1 MVVGAVFAAA
11 GTGRGL
17 RPEGAI
23 RGRIELRNVNFG
35 YPSQEQDLF
44 YGLSLTVQPNE
55 SIAIMGPNG
64 VVKSTLMD
72 LLAGFL
78 HPDQGEILL
87 NGHDIRDFDLEYLRA
102 QIGIVPQ
109 KGTLFDGSILENM
122 TLYR

>member
-1 MVVGAVFAAA
+1 LDTPG
-11 GTGRGL
+11 
-17 RPEGAI
+17 
-23 RGRIELRNVNFG
+23 
-35 YPSQEQDLF
+35 QEQDLF

-72 LLAGFL
+72 LLASFL

-87 NGHDIRDFDLEYLRA
+87 DGHDIRDYDLEYLRA